1 MPVQSGIFSKLERQ
15 NGIIMKKEIYIT
27 DYNCVTPLGFDA
39 DSNWKAL
46 LEGKS
51 GVALHKIIDNQK
63 AFYASMIDTQK
74 LDEEFNR
81 FFTQNTID
89 FTRLE
94 KMLLLSLQPLVEKHT
109 LSENTAFI
117 LSTTKGNI
125 SLLKNQSELPEGV
138 YLSKLAQ
145 KIADFFGFKTK
156 PIVVSNACVSGVM
169 AIAVAKNMIQAGKYK
184 DAFVIAGDELSEFVI
199 SGFNSFQAIG
209 SGPCKPYDKNR
220 DGINIGEAAA
230 AIYMTSCHSDEGKIS
245 ENEKFRFKV
254 LGDSAVNDANHISG
268 PSRTGDGL
276 FASIKNA
283 MTEAQV
289 SAEQIDFISA
299 HGTATLYNDEME
311 AIAFNRMELQNIP
324 LNSMKGYYGHCLGA
338 SGLLESIISM
348 ESAIY
353 STLLPSK
360 NFEENGVSQP
370 LNIIKENQS
379 AAVQYILKTASGF
392 GGCNAAVVLEK
403 C

>member
-1 MPVQSGIFSKLERQ
+1 
-15 NGIIMKKEIYIT
+15 MKKEIYIT
-27 DYNCVTPLGFDA
+27 DYNCITPLGFDV
-39 DSNWKAL
+39 DSNREAL
-46 LEGKS
+46 LAGKS
-51 GVALHKIIDNQK
+51 GVALHKIIDNQDP
-63 AFYASMIDTQK
+63 FYASVIDSEK
-74 LDEEFNR
+74 LDEEFR
-81 FFTQNTID
+81 RVFTGNIHFE

-94 KMLLLSLQPLVEKHT
+94 KMLLLSIKPLVEKHT
-109 LSENTAFI
+109 VTENTAFI

-125 SLLKNQSELPEGV
+125 SLLKNQAELPEGT
-138 YLSKLAQ
+138 YLPKLAQ

-184 DAFVIAGDELSEFVI
+184 DAFVIAGDEISEFVI

-209 SGPCKPYDKNR
+209 SEPCKPYDKNR
-220 DGINIGEAAA
+220 NGINIGEAAA
-230 AIYMTSCHSDEGKIS
+230 AAYITSEPS

-254 LGDSAVNDANHISG
+254 LGDSAINDANHISG

-276 FASIKNA
+276 YGSIKNA
-283 MTEAQV
+283 MMEANI
-289 SAEQIDFISA
+289 SAEEIDFISA

-311 AIAFNRMELQNIP
+311 SIAFNRMELQNIP

-348 ESAIY
+348 ESALQN
-353 STLLPSK
+353 TLIPSK
-360 NFEENGVSQP
+360 NFEEIGVTQP
-370 LNIIKENQS
+370 LNIIKENQP
-379 AAVQYILKTASGF
+379 ANIRYILKTASGF
-392 GGCNAAVVLEK
+392 GGCNAAIVLEK

>member
-1 MPVQSGIFSKLERQ
+1 MS
-15 NGIIMKKEIYIT
+15 KEIYIT
-27 DYNCVTPLGFDA
+27 DYNCVTPLGFTN
-39 DSNWKAL
+39 DSNWNAL

-51 GVALHKIIDNQK
+51 GVALHKIIDNQD
-63 AFYASMIDTQK
+63 AFYASMIDSDK
-74 LDEEFNR
+74 LNEEFNR
-81 FFTQNTID
+81 VFTQNTIN

-109 LSENTAFI
+109 LSEDTAFI

-138 YLSKLAQ
+138 YLSKLAE

-156 PIVVSNACVSGVM
+156 PIIVSNACVSGVM
-169 AIAVAKNMIQAGKYK
+169 AISVAKNMIQAGKYK
-184 DAFVIAGDELSEFVI
+184 DAFVIAGDGLSEFVI

-230 AIYMTSCHSDEGKIS
+230 AAYISSEPS

-276 FASIKNA
+276 YASIRNA
-283 MTEAQV
+283 MTEAKV
-289 SAEQIDFISA
+289 SSEQIDFISA

-311 AIAFNRMELQNIP
+311 AIAFNRMDLQNIP

-348 ESAIY
+348 ESALHG
-353 STLLPSK
+353 TLLPSK
-360 NFEENGVSQP
+360 NFEEMGVTQP
-370 LNIIKENQS
+370 LNIIRENQT
-379 AAVQYILKTASGF
+379 ADIKYILKTASGF

>member
-1 MPVQSGIFSKLERQ
+1 
-15 NGIIMKKEIYIT
+15 MKKEVYIT
-27 DYNCVTPLGFDA
+27 DYNCVTPLGFDVS
-39 DSNWKAL
+39 SNWNVL

-51 GVALHKIIDNQK
+51 GVTLHKIIENQEP
-63 AFYASMIDTQK
+63 FYASMIDSEK
-74 LDEEFNR
+74 LEDEFKR
-81 FFTQNTID
+81 FFGSAQNNKEN

-94 KMLLLSLQPLVEKHT
+94 KMFLLSLKPLIEKHPI
-109 LSENTAFI
+109 SDDTAFI

-125 SLLKNQSELPEGV
+125 SLLKNQNALPEGV
-138 YLSKLAQ
+138 FLSSLAQ

-184 DAFVIAGDELSEFVI
+184 DAFVVAGDEISEFVI

-209 SGPCKPYDKNR
+209 TEICKPYDKNR
-220 DGINIGEAAA
+220 DGINIGEATAA
-230 AIYMTSCHSDEGKIS
+230 VYITSESSSDLRLQK
-245 ENEKFRFKV
+245 NEKFSFKV
-254 LGDSAVNDANHISG
+254 LGDSAINDANHISG

-283 MTEAQV
+283 MAEAQV

-299 HGTATLYNDEME
+299 HGTATIYNDEME
-311 AIAFNRMELQNIP
+311 SIAFNRMELQNVP
-324 LNSMKGYYGHCLGA
+324 LNSLKAYYGHCLGA

-348 ESAIY
+348 ESALNK
-353 STLLPSK
+353 TLIPSK
-360 NFEENGVSQP
+360 NFEETGTSQP
-370 LNIIKENQS
+370 LNIIKENQP
-379 AAVQYILKTASGF
+379 AEIKYILKTASGF
-392 GGCNAAVVLEK
+392 GGCNAAIVLEK